1 MKISHWVE
9 TTDQEVNDLY
19 MMAVKVATATYP
31 SIEEENAAILA
42 TMPLFKSALDDLVSQ
57 AFKLGYEKKK
67 KMGKLKEMS
76 VDETHSSVMP

>member
-19 MMAVKVATATYP
+19 MMVVKVATATYP
-31 SIEEENAAILA
+31 SEEEENATILA

-76 VDETHSSVMP
+76 VDETFSSVMA